1 MTTVTPV
8 PTLAANVAPVGNI
21 TPAANA
27 NNVVNIADD
36 NVPLAVNNTEDE
48 VTNIEDE
55 ATPLAANAKQDEK
68 VKTWWGWIVAA
79 VAAVAGK
86 GVYDHE
92 RRKPAKNNKD
102 DSKKQK

>member
-1 MTTVTPV
+1 M
-8 PTLAANVAPVGNI
+8 
-21 TPAANA
+21 
-27 NNVVNIADD
+27 
-36 NVPLAVNNTEDE
+36 AVNNTEDE

-92 RRKPAKNNKD
+92 RRKPAKNKKD